1 MRRIQ
6 QGFFVL
12 LLLAFSAITASADGV
27 SEAMTQGNTFFTLGQ
42 YEMAI
47 FQYRLALAEAG
58 TVQAAQAH
66 HNIGACYYQLG
77 QMENAAREFREALR
91 FTDSYPKA
99 AYALGLALEALN
111 DWPAA
116 RQAFAQAVQ
125 QSNGQQAEALF
136 ELGLL
141 SARDG
146 NYERAITEFRQALKH
161 GAHLSPSIHNNI
173 GIMLALTGHATD
185 ALQQFTLA
193 YQKSNRKLAEADHNL
208 KLCRR
213 LLAEN
218 SPRLMAELKMTGR
231 TQSTD

>member
-6 QGFFVL
+6 QGLFVL
-12 LLLAFSAITASADGV
+12 LLLSCSVINVSADGI
-27 SEAMTQGNTFFTLGQ
+27 SDALTLGNTFYKHGQ

-47 FQYRLALAEAG
+47 FQYRVALAAAD
-58 TVQAAQAH
+58 TVQVAQAH

-77 QMENAAREFREALR
+77 QMANAAREFRAALR
-91 FTDSYPKA
+91 LTRSYPKA
-99 AYALGLALEALN
+99 AYTLGLALAALR

-116 RQAFAQAVQ
+116 RQAFALAVE
-125 QSNGQQAEALF
+125 QSNGQHAEALF

-141 SARDG
+141 SARAG
-146 NYERAITEFRQALKH
+146 HYETAITEFRQALKH

-173 GIMLALTGHATD
+173 GIMLALTGHATE

-193 YQKSNRKLAEADHNL
+193 CQKSNRKLVEADHNL

-213 LLAEN
+213 LLDDH
-218 SPRLMAELKMTGR
+218 SPRLLAELKMTGR
-231 TQSTD
+231 IQSTD